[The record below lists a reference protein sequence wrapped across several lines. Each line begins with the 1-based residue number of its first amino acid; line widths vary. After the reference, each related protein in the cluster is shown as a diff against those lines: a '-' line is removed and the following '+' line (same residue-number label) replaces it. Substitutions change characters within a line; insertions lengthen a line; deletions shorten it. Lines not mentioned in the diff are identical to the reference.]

1 MLARGRGEA
10 RALEQ
15 ALHLRNVLRFV
26 AIFAAT
32 ILLPSL
38 LLAYFGIASIRSE
51 EIEVMA
57 EVQREA
63 EGVATAFTADV
74 ERSLISFEDN
84 IANRLEAGRS
94 PLESPKELHRQLLVA
109 LRFSAE
115 GELLEPFRV
124 GETLEPTL
132 EDLVLPEMRDAVAA
146 ELGGEDPMRVARM
159 YGQVA
164 RGQYPASVRARA
176 GFDRTRM
183 LAAAGRQRDAM
194 SELAQISLE
203 LGDVRDPWGI
213 RISDLVRLE
222 SAELLLANDAEKGTR
237 ALQALVD
244 DLLRRRWVIGDGSEA
259 AVARRALSKFPPTGS
274 QLRVNRMRDRVAERT
289 ELLYWAS
296 ELLPELDAVAGR
308 VGRVRPGEF
317 QWRTGTRALWTL
329 TWWAGDL
336 YAFALDRVALE
347 DSLKANARGTVLPD
361 ANVAAFLIAP
371 ESATPVD
378 WMERRSLGPWLT
390 GHAIVVVAKDLS
402 SLKDAQSRK
411 RSLRII
417 MVGIAVFTISVGV
430 VLSATL
436 VKREL
441 DVAGMKTDFAANV
454 SHELRSPITQIR
466 LKGEELMLG
475 LAETEEEREQ
485 AYVAIVRESERLS
498 RLVDNVLDFA
508 AIERGAKSYTLR
520 PGDLIDTVYRAID
533 SVASAQELQDKEL
546 DLQLPPELPEVH
558 HDADAIAQCVINLV
572 SNAAKYSAEHGR
584 IGVTARLVDDIN
596 LDRCVEIA
604 ISDNGI
610 GIPPHDLRRIFEPFF
625 RSSDSLTRR
634 RKGTG
639 IGLTIT
645 KYIMDAHGGQIGV
658 QSRPGRGSTFTLR
671 LPVTPHHEESTGIF
685 RGPARTSDPSGD

>member
-1 MLARGRGEA
+1 
-10 RALEQ
+10 
-15 ALHLRNVLRFV
+15 
-26 AIFAAT
+26 
-32 ILLPSL
+32 
-38 LLAYFGIASIRSE
+38 
-51 EIEVMA
+51 
-57 EVQREA
+57 
-63 EGVATAFTADV
+63 
-74 ERSLISFEDN
+74 
-84 IANRLEAGRS
+84 
-94 PLESPKELHRQLLVA
+94 
-109 LRFSAE
+109 
-115 GELLEPFRV
+115 
-124 GETLEPTL
+124 
-132 EDLVLPEMRDAVAA
+132 
-146 ELGGEDPMRVARM
+146 
-159 YGQVA
+159 
-164 RGQYPASVRARA
+164 
-176 GFDRTRM
+176 
-183 LAAAGRQRDAM
+183 
-194 SELAQISLE
+194 
-203 LGDVRDPWGI
+203 
-213 RISDLVRLE
+213 
-222 SAELLLANDAEKGTR
+222 
-237 ALQALVD
+237 
-244 DLLRRRWVIGDGSEA
+244 
-259 AVARRALSKFPPTGS
+259 
-274 QLRVNRMRDRVAERT
+274 
-289 ELLYWAS
+289 
-296 ELLPELDAVAGR
+296 
-308 VGRVRPGEF
+308 VRPGEF

-658 QSRPGRGSTFTLR
+658 QSRPGRGSTFTRR